1 MTDLQLP
8 VYYNLI
14 PHVKSDKVF
23 IKSVLE
29 LRNPYGWRLLWFP
42 KHEVTRGV
50 TTPPWM
56 GCQSIARLPPPS
68 ISSGF
73 TENLLVPFILLGERC
88 TVKVAE
94 LFHIFSPYLDQT
106 RKTFLNFYKE
116 LWLKN
121 FGNKPGLNCSAVILV
136 IPIPIPSIN
145 ANRTAPNAADL
156 RAAEGP
162 PKDRTRT

>member
-8 VYYNLI
+8 VCYNLI
-14 PHVKSDKVF
+14 PHVKSNKVF

-56 GCQSIARLPPPS
+56 GCQSIARLPPQAFHQAS
-68 ISSGF
+68 LKICWYHLYSW
-73 TENLLVPFILLGERC
+73 VERC

-156 RAAEGP
+156 RAADGP